1 MEIEQKRYLNRTR
14 FTFEKERLSYAM
26 GQESGS
32 RSFGVYYADIPMET
46 TMVEARNS
54 WFRNAAA
61 VLGIVWVCSLLTWLA
76 VPSQQTGPALYLP
89 IAASICLIIYRFA
102 FTRYTVLKTESG
114 DIYLIS
120 GKRHDEIFDEL
131 MKRRKSQLLSW
142 YGEIDYANDPGEEIR
157 KFHWLKV
164 QGVIGDEEFESI
176 RTRIEVFHGPMQET
190 DFMEGPSIN

>member
-14 FTFEKERLSYAM
+14 FTFEDERLAYTM
-26 GQESGS
+26 GHEAGS
-32 RSFGVYYADIPMET
+32 RSFGVHYADIPMET
-46 TMVEARNS
+46 TVVEARNP
-54 WFRNAAA
+54 WFLNTAA
-61 VLGIVWVCSLLTWLA
+61 VMLIVWACGIIAGMGGAVSEMDLA
-76 VPSQQTGPALYLP
+76 LHWPL
-89 IAASICLIIYRFA
+89 AASVCLLIYRYVL
-102 FTRYTVLKTESG
+102 TQYTVLKTDAGELH
-114 DIYLIS
+114 LICDD
-120 GKRHDEIFDEL
+120 RHEEILDEI

-164 QGVIGDEEFESI
+164 QGVIGDDEFESI